1 MQTEINKYLDL
12 FAYQVETD
20 ENGEKQIHIDG
31 YCYWNDES
39 YQLVQ
44 GTFCYVSLK
53 ELEACEIGEESLLL
67 VWNKFDEVKQYQREV
82 TEQEVAEYY
91 KECKELRIDFVADD
105 TPDGWYVDYD

>member
-1 MQTEINKYLDL
+1 METEINKYLDL

-53 ELEACEIGEESLLL
+53 ELEACETNEDRLEL
-67 VWNKFDEVKQYQREV
+67 VSDRFDEVKQYQREV
-82 TEQEVAEYY
+82 TGQEVAEYY
-91 KECKELRIDFVADD
+91 KECKEIRIDFVADN

>member
-53 ELEACEIGEESLLL
+53 ELEAFEDNEDRIEL
-67 VWNKFDEVKQYQREV
+67 VWDKFDEVKQYQREL
-82 TEQEVAEYY
+82 TEEEVIEYY
-91 KECKELRIDFVADD
+91 KECRELRIDFVSID
-105 TPDGWYVDYD
+105 TPDGWYVDCY

>member
-31 YCYWNDES
+31 YCYWNGET

-44 GTFCYVSLK
+44 GTFCYVSVK
-53 ELEACEIGEESLLL
+53 ESEACEDNEERIALL
-67 VWNKFDEVKQYQREV
+67 FDRFEGVKQYQREA
-82 TEQEVAEYY
+82 TEKEVLEYY
-91 KECKELRIDFVADD
+91 KDCKELRIDFVADD

>member
-1 MQTEINKYLDL
+1 MQTENIKYLNL

-20 ENGEKQIHIDG
+20 KNGEKQIHIDG

-53 ELEACEIGEESLLL
+53 ELEACEYNEKKFEL
-67 VWNKFDEVKQYQREV
+67 VLGKFGEVKQYQCELTKEEV
-82 TEQEVAEYY
+82 IEYY
-91 KECKELRIDFVADD
+91 KECKELLIDFVADD
-105 TPDGWYVDYD
+105 TPDGWYVDYC

>member
-31 YCYWNDES
+31 YCYWNGET

-44 GTFCYVSLK
+44 GTFCYVPVK
-53 ELEACEIGEESLLL
+53 DLECIGTHTDRLLL
-67 VWNKFDEVKQYQREV
+67 ALDKFDEVKQYQREV
-82 TEQEVAEYY
+82 TKKEVVEYY
-91 KECKELRIDFVADD
+91 KDCEKLGIDLVSVN
-105 TPDGWYVDYD
+105 TPDGWYVN

>member
-53 ELEACEIGEESLLL
+53 ELKACEDNEDRIEF
-67 VWNKFDEVKQYQREV
+67 VWERFEDVKQYQCEA
-82 TEQEVAEYY
+82 TEQEVVEYY
-91 KECKELRIDFVADD
+91 KECKELPIDFVSSD
-105 TPDGWYVDYD
+105 TPDGWYVDYY

>member
-12 FAYQVETD
+12 FLYQVETD
-20 ENGEKQIHIDG
+20 KNGEKQIHIDG
-31 YCYWNDES
+31 YCYWNDET

-44 GTFCYVSLK
+44 GTFCYISLK
-53 ELEACEIGEESLLL
+53 ELEACENGGESFLL

-82 TEQEVAEYY
+82 TEEEVAEYY
-91 KECKELRIDFVADD
+91 KGCKECRIDFVADG

>member
-12 FAYQVETD
+12 FAYKVETD

-31 YCYWNDES
+31 YCYWDGET

-53 ELEACEIGEESLLL
+53 ELEACETNEDRLEL
-67 VWNKFDEVKQYQREV
+67 VSDRFDEVKQYQCEV